1 MAEQITHGL
10 ESCLAA
16 AQGVLSEKFRQE
28 AIDIYKQFYESSEAA
43 LRNPED
49 RIKFAQDKAIDFIEG
64 RENHK
69 MRVQLQTALKKI
81 ELRNKLH
88 ASEDPFETLKSIM
101 TPVPETTVGKNLYL
115 QENVVFSRIIA
126 PLNNLILEMEQTA
139 LGRTGTDFTR
149 KIIPSQKRKQDL
161 IDNVLDEVFEPGST
175 KNKEAAEFAKAWKEA
190 TDYAFIVFNQHGGN
204 IQYNN
209 KWRMPQSHNI
219 GKIRKVPKA
228 QWVEDTGKLMD
239 KEAMISKRT
248 GSQMTDDELNTVLGE
263 VYDSITS
270 EGRNK
275 LDKSIYASNYT
286 AGSAVYLRHQEER
299 ILQFKNASS
308 FKQYQK
314 LYGEPQVY
322 DSMINYM
329 RGMAKDIAKMEVLGP
344 NADSTVS
351 FLQNEI
357 LDLARNND
365 YSKLKS
371 KYTGRKKYTDPDK
384 TAQRTA
390 EFFGD
395 MYRVYNGVQEG
406 GGELLRNY
414 RSLLM
419 STSLGFTSLLAAPT
433 DAGTVARMFKMNNI
447 PEVKAVAGYI
457 ENLLNITNGA
467 ARKKEAAEL
476 GLINEAVLGQTAST
490 LNRYLAEDTATP
502 LFRFIGDSSLRL
514 TGLTAVTERGRQF
527 AGRSLMEKWAKLADT
542 PWDKLADGDRVAL
555 SRYEITDDMW
565 NKMRQAK
572 QGSRQFGDVEFKY
585 MSPRDIEKISGLESG
600 EAQEIADA
608 YMRMILGE
616 TERGVPTVSL
626 LERTQ
631 LIGTTKPGTIPGEIT
646 RSFGMFKSWPFAFK
660 HLHLDRQ
667 LSEAK
672 TPLQKMRAVAD
683 VAIMMTILGGV
694 GVQLMNVARG
704 VKPQSMDP
712 TTEEGRIF
720 WATAFTRGGGLG
732 PLVDVAIGLGDYRQ
746 GLSGYVAGPVIGAI
760 DSIGYALFG
769 SAKDFAEGDEDAESK
784 FRTRTLKTLI
794 RHTPYQNNWMINTA
808 MKRMVWERLL
818 LWSDPDYQSQINR
831 TLSRDYKEGKE
842 YWWQPGETNP
852 NSTPFE

>member
-16 AQGVLSEKFRQE
+16 AEGVLSEKFRKD
-28 AIDIYKQFYESSEAA
+28 AIDIYKQYYESSEAA
-43 LRNPED
+43 LKNPED

-64 RENHK
+64 QENHR

-88 ASEDPFETLKSIM
+88 AAEDPFETLKSIM
-101 TPVPETTVGKNLYL
+101 TPVPDTTVGKNLYL
-115 QENVVFSRIIA
+115 QENVVFSRLMA
-126 PLNNLILEMEQTA
+126 PLNKLALEMEQTA
-139 LGRTGTDFTR
+139 LGRTGTETTR
-149 KIIPSQKRKQDL
+149 KLIPSQKRKQEL
-161 IDNVLDEVFEPGST
+161 IDSVLDEVFEPGST
-175 KNKEAAEFAKAWKEA
+175 NNKQAAEFAKAWKEG
-190 TDYAFIVFNQHGGN
+190 TDYAFLLFNQHGGN

-209 KWRMPQSHNI
+209 KWRMPQTHNM
-219 GKIRKVPKA
+219 GKIRKASKA
-228 QWVEDTGKLMD
+228 QWVADTKKFMD
-239 KEAMISKRT
+239 PEAMISKRT
-248 GSQMTDDELNTVLGE
+248 GSQMTDDELDSVLSG

-286 AGSAVYLRHQEER
+286 VGSAVYLRHQEER
-299 ILQFKNASS
+299 ILQFKDATA
-308 FKQYQK
+308 FKEYQK
-314 LYGEPQVY
+314 LYGEPQTY

-329 RGMAKDIAKMEVLGP
+329 RGMAKDIAKMQVLGP

-357 LDLARNND
+357 IDLSRMND
-365 YSKLKS
+365 YSKLKG
-371 KYTGRKKYTDPDK
+371 KYTGKQKYNDQFK

-390 EFFGD
+390 ELFGD
-395 MYRVYNGVQEG
+395 LYRVYNGVQEG
-406 GGELLRNY
+406 GGEFLRNY

-419 STSLGFTSLLAAPT
+419 STSLGFTTLLAAPT

-447 PEVKAVAGYI
+447 PEVKAFTGYM
-457 ENLLNITNGA
+457 ENLMNITKSSE
-467 ARKKEAAEL
+467 RKQQAAEL
-476 GLINEAVLGQTAST
+476 GLINEAMLGQTASA
-490 LNRYLAEDTATP
+490 LSRYLAEDTATP
-502 LFRFIGDSSLRL
+502 IMRYIGDSSLRL
-514 TGLTAVTERGRQF
+514 TGLTAVTEKGRQF
-527 AGRSLMEKWAKLADT
+527 AGRSLMQKWAKLADT
-542 PWDKLADGDRVAL
+542 PWDKLVDGDKAAL

-565 NKMRQAK
+565 NKIRRAK
-572 QGSRQFGDVEFKY
+572 QGSKQFGDVEFKY
-585 MSPRDIEKISGLESG
+585 LSPRDIEKVTDLEIG

-616 TERGVPTVSL
+616 VERGVPTVSL

-667 LSEAK
+667 MAEAK

-712 TTEEGRIF
+712 STEEGRIF

-760 DSIGYALFG
+760 DSLGYALFG

-784 FRTRTLKTLI
+784 FRTRTMKTLI

-818 LWSDPDYQSQINR
+818 LWSDPNYQSQINR